1 MNVALLSIDFFN
13 IKNRWKHCRP
23 ERSGVERCMTI
34 LNQRADANGQAKVR
48 VRDRVVFMGKVRRQQ
63 CK

>member
-13 IKNRWKHCRP
+13 TKNRWKHCQP
-23 ERSGVERCMTI
+23 EQSGIERCMTI
-34 LNQRADANGQAKVR
+34 LNQRADANGHAKVR
-48 VRDRVVFMGKVRRQQ
+48 VRDRVVFMGKVRRQK